1 MSLDQPQTSDKRLS
15 NLEVEEKAA
24 NAQAVLND
32 PTFIS
37 AMEDVYSRAEGILL
51 DAEVGSLTAGAAHAT
66 MKAIKDIRNQLNQY
80 IADHKVRQKYHKGA
94 P

>member
-1 MSLDQPQTSDKRLS
+1 MSLDQSQQNNRLS

-24 NAQAVLND
+24 NAQAALND
-32 PTFIS
+32 PIIND
-37 AMEDVYSRAEGILL
+37 ALNDIYSRAEGILL
-51 DAEVGSLTAGAAHAT
+51 DADVGSLTASAAHAT

-80 IADHKVRQKYHKGA
+80 IADNKVRQKYHKGA

>member
-1 MSLDQPQTSDKRLS
+1 MNLNPLNPDQRLS

-32 PTFIS
+32 PTFIN

-66 MKAIKDIRNQLNQY
+66 MKAIKDIRNQLDQY
-80 IADHKVRQKYHKGA
+80 IADNKMRQKYHKGA
-94 P
+94 Q

>member
-1 MSLDQPQTSDKRLS
+1 MSLDQSQQNSRLS

-32 PTFIS
+32 PTFID

-51 DAEVGSLTAGAAHAT
+51 DAEVGSLTASAAHAT
-66 MKAIKDIRNQLNQY
+66 MKAIKDIRIQLNQY
-80 IADHKVRQKYHKGA
+80 IDDNKMRQKYHKGA
-94 P
+94 Q